1 MALNTIEAAKIFMTA
16 LDQQM
21 IEGATSGWME
31 ANAGQVKYS
40 GGDEVKIPTISTSGL
55 ADYDRENGYNQ
66 GAVSLKYQTK
76 KLEKDR
82 GRQFLLDAMDVD
94 ESNFIA
100 NATAVMSEFQRTQI
114 IPEVDAYRYSKIY
127 SLANAAG
134 NGKIYTP
141 AASTILS
148 ALNADISAVYDVAGE
163 ADLVIVM
170 PYIVADILDNT
181 EKIARYMN
189 VGSFTQG
196 RVDVKV
202 RTYNGIPIVR
212 VPSARMKTAYT
223 FNDGKTDGQTDGG
236 FVPASD
242 AAQINW
248 IISPRNA
255 PIAVSKTDNFK
266 IFSPDVNQ
274 KADAWLIQ
282 YRKFHDLWIKD
293 NALKKVR
300 VCATSA
306 PKAPE
311 SPEDAG
317 GSGDET

>member
-1 MALNTIEAAKIFMTA
+1 MAINTIETSKIFMTA
-16 LDQQM
+16 LDRQM

-40 GGDEVKIPTISTSGL
+40 GGDEVRIPTLSASGL

-76 KLEKDR
+76 NLTMDR

-127 SLANAAG
+127 ALAKEKHG
-134 NGKIYTP
+134 RIYTP
-141 AASTILS
+141 NASTILS
-148 ALNADISAVYDVAGE
+148 TLTADISAVSDSAGTD
-163 ADLVIVM
+163 DLVIIM
-170 PYIVADILDNT
+170 PYIVADILDST
-181 EKIARYMN
+181 EKISRYVN
-189 VGSFTQG
+189 VGDFKQG
-196 RVDVKV
+196 CVDLKVK
-202 RTYNGIPIVR
+202 TFNGQPIIR

-223 FNDGKTDGQTDGG
+223 FNDGKTNGQTDGG
-236 FVPASD
+236 FAPTAD

-248 IISPRNA
+248 IICPRTA

-266 IFSPDVNQ
+266 IFEPSVNQ

-282 YRKFHDLWIKD
+282 YRKFHDLWIKE
-293 NALKKVR
+293 NALAAVR
-300 VCATSA
+300 VCAA
-306 PKAPE
+306 EGKV
-311 SPEDAG
+311 
-317 GSGDET
+317 

>member
-1 MALNTIEAAKIFMTA
+1 MAINTIEAAKIFMTA
-16 LDQQM
+16 LDRQM

-40 GGDEVKIPTISTSGL
+40 GGNEVKIPTISTSGL
-55 ADYDRENGYNQ
+55 ADYDRDNGYNQ
-66 GAVSLKYQTK
+66 GAVSLSYQTK
-76 KLEKDR
+76 SLTKDR

-127 SLANAAG
+127 ELAKTAH
-134 NGKIYTP
+134 GKTYTP

-148 ALNADISAVYDVAGE
+148 SLNADITAVNDTAGA

-170 PYIVADILDNT
+170 PYTVADILDST
-181 EKIARYMN
+181 EKISRYVN

-196 RVDVKV
+196 KVELKVK
-202 RTYNGIPIVR
+202 TFNGIPIVR

-223 FNDGKTDGQTDGG
+223 FNDGKTSGQTGGG
-236 FVPASD
+236 FAPASD
-242 AAQINW
+242 AVQINW
-248 IISPRNA
+248 IICPRSA

-266 IFSPDVNQ
+266 IFEPAVNQ

-282 YRKFHDLWIKD
+282 YRKFHDLWIKN
-293 NALKKVR
+293 NALAAVR
-300 VCATSA
+300 VCAEPA
-306 PKAPE
+306 PSSSQTE
-311 SPEDAG
+311 
-317 GSGDET
+317 